1 MIVKRIHSKTRSALA
16 LAAGLASALLIT
28 APSAQATIIFTTG
41 NNAVQGE
48 VPVTFTNGNTGA
60 TITGT
65 AGANSVLFTSLTS
78 ETLTVQG
85 QHIQNN
91 AGGNLTS
98 TNVTV
103 PGFSWGDFIF
113 GLQGLNGTA
122 TVTVTDNKGNT
133 SSFPLLSG
141 QGQTFL
147 TITTAA
153 NELISNVAISAPSGF
168 NFLGQA
174 AISPPPAVS
183 VPEPASL
190 FLLGSGLLGLAGMR
204 RVRRRRAD
212 A

>member
-1 MIVKRIHSKTRSALA
+1 MKRIHSKTRSALA

-103 PGFSWGDFIF
+103 PGFFWGDFIF

-153 NELISNVAISAPSGF
+153 NELISNVAISAPSGVQ
-168 NFLGQA
+168 LSWAGRYLSA
-174 AISPPPAVS
+174 A
-183 VPEPASL
+183 
-190 FLLGSGLLGLAGMR
+190 G
-204 RVRRRRAD
+204 RVRSRAGQPVPTRVGPARLGWD
-212 A
+212 AARAPAQG